1 MQAMYCTLKKMDQR
15 WSNVKYANCYVSTVR
30 VTFWLTV
37 LLSRHCIRVSR
48 CVPVTRHGDT
58 LVCLAIASLPVV
70 PGPVGTAGPPSAELA
85 AGPPAGHL
93 AGHLAILWIQSVG
106 VDVGAR
112 PGSTSS

>member
-1 MQAMYCTLKKMDQR
+1 M
-15 WSNVKYANCYVSTVR
+15 SNTQIANCYVSTVR

-48 CVPVTRHGDT
+48 CVPVTRHGDA
-58 LVCLAIASLPVV
+58 LVWLASLPVV
-70 PGPVGTAGPPSAELA
+70 PGPVGAAGPPSAELA